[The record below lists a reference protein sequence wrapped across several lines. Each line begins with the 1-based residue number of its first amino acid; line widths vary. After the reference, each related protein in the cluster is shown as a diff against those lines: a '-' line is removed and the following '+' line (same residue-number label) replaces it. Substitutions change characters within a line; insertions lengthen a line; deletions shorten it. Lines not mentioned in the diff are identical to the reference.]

1 MKTLMVTSGK
11 GGVGKSTVAVNV
23 AVDMALS
30 GYKVGLIDVDIH
42 GPNDHIILGVEP
54 EIMTDGTH
62 FIPMEIGTLKFMTI
76 ASGVGE
82 DKAVI
87 WRGPL
92 KAKLIDQFVKDTE
105 WGELDYMIMDFPP
118 GSGDEPLEILSIFNN
133 KVDGAL
139 VVTTPQKVALGDVE
153 KVINFLKKMNV
164 PIIGIWE
171 NMSYY
176 ICPHCGKKHF
186 LFGHGTD
193 ALAEKTGV
201 GIIART
207 PLVDEI
213 GQQNGISK
221 LFLTRSE
228 GELRLDFEKSVEF
241 VMKQLG

>member
-1 MKTLMVTSGK
+1 MKTLMITSGK
-11 GGVGKSTVAVNV
+11 GGVGKSTVAVNL

-30 GYKVGLIDVDIH
+30 GYRVGLIDIDIH
-42 GPNDHIILGVEP
+42 GPTDHIILGVEP
-54 EIMTDGTH
+54 EIMTDGTR

-82 DKAVI
+82 DKAII

-105 WGELDYMIMDFPP
+105 WGDLDYMVMDFPP

-133 KVDGAL
+133 KVDGAI

-176 ICPHCGKKHF
+176 VCHYCGKKHF
-186 LFGHGTD
+186 LFGQGTD
-193 ALAEKTGV
+193 VLAKKTGIE
-201 GIIART
+201 IIGRI
-207 PLVDEI
+207 PLVEEI
-213 GQQNGISK
+213 GQETGMSK
-221 LFLTRSE
+221 LFLTRNE
-228 GELRLDFEKSVEF
+228 GELRLEFEKSIET
-241 VMKQLG
+241 VMKKLE